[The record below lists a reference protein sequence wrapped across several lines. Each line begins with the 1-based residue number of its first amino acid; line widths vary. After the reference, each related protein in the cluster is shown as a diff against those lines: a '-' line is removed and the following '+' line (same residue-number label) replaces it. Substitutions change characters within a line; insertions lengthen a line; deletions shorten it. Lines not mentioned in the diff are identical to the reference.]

1 MLAAPLP
8 EPDDDGLQ
16 RSVLEVLLSE
26 ISLGPTSPKVHLKF
40 QVLMNHECEM

>member
-16 RSVLEVLLSE
+16 RSVLEVLQSE
-26 ISLGPTSPKVHLKF
+26 ISLGPTSPKVHSGLE
-40 QVLMNHECEM
+40 VLMNHECEM